1 MSHITADQQ
10 SQLLA
15 HLYSGAIE
23 YGHWADVLRILTEAF
38 DAVNCSLATVDT
50 RTGKSIVQY
59 TSQTFDRSW
68 YEGYADRY
76 ARVSPLRP
84 VLFKRENIGRVMT
97 ASQIMQPQDFENTEF
112 YCDYLSQYDIRHVLG
127 SVFKVGDGRAAYI
140 ALHRSPRS
148 TDYDV
153 NEVETIQG
161 LLPHLT
167 LAFRIRSHCMG
178 LSRYED
184 VSQQYL
190 DSKGKGLV
198 CVDRYSRIVS
208 MNREAERIL
217 RLNDGLTMMQDH
229 LLASDRDDNERL
241 QALVA
246 QSCQTDIA
254 ANPSIMDTATGGS
267 AIVRRAAGRQPYALW
282 VFPVAG
288 RSMHFEDNQIATA
301 IEITDPLRSDEPRPD
316 SALAGYRLT
325 RAEMRL
331 AQALVE
337 GAQLKDI
344 ALRFD
349 VSVNTLKVQR
359 RSLYRKIGATRHF
372 DLMRLVRHSH

>member
-1 MSHITADQQ
+1 MSHITAEQQ

-23 YGHWADVLRILTEAF
+23 YGHWTDVLRILTETF

-59 TSQTFDRSW
+59 TSRTFDRSW
-68 YEGYADRY
+68 YESYSERY

-84 VLFKRENIGRVMT
+84 VLFKRENIGRAMT
-97 ASQIMQPQDFENTEF
+97 TSQIMQPQDFENTEF

-140 ALHRSPRS
+140 ALHRSLRS
-148 TDYDV
+148 ADFDAG
-153 NEVETIQG
+153 EVDAIQN
-161 LLPHLT
+161 LLPHLK

-190 DSKGKGLV
+190 DSKGKGLI
-198 CVDRYSRIVS
+198 CLDRYSRIVS

-217 RLNDGLTMMQDH
+217 RLNDGLTITQDH
-229 LLASDRDDNERL
+229 LLASNRDDNARL
-241 QALVA
+241 QALIS
-246 QSCQTDIA
+246 QSCQTETTT
-254 ANPSIMDTATGGS
+254 PGTTDTATGGS
-267 AIVRRAAGRQPYALW
+267 AIAHRTAGGQPYALW

-288 RSMHFEDNQIATA
+288 RSMHFEDNQIAAA
-301 IEITDPLRSDEPRPD
+301 IEITDPLRSDAAGPEG
-316 SALAGYRLT
+316 ALAGYGLT

-331 AQALVE
+331 AQALIE

-344 ALRFD
+344 AQRFD

-372 DLMRLVRHSH
+372 DLMRLVRHRH